1 MAALASRSSSE
12 DLMRAFDVLTRAEFD
27 IRASAQPRYHL
38 EMALLR
44 WLHLRRLV
52 PLSDLIQGV
61 EKGAPAPR
69 PSPATAAPRTTPAP
83 PVAPKAPAPQR
94 SVAPSSGASPA
105 APPAARPAARPEPA
119 ASPSGDLQPVAPA
132 QLKDAFLEEVRRTK
146 KFFHGTVVAMAQKIE
161 VDGDRIVFT
170 FGPHHRA
177 LRGQLDQTR
186 PWLEDVAS
194 RLAGRR
200 MAITSAEGAP
210 TVVRDGSPR
219 PAAPVDERKDAL
231 KQQALEDSGVQAM
244 LDVFAAEIK
253 DVEER

>member
-1 MAALASRSSSE
+1 
-12 DLMRAFDVLTRAEFD
+12 V
-27 IRASAQPRYHL
+27 Q
-38 EMALLR
+38 
-44 WLHLRRLV
+44 
-52 PLSDLIQGV
+52 
-61 EKGAPAPR
+61 
-69 PSPATAAPRTTPAP
+69 
-83 PVAPKAPAPQR
+83 
-94 SVAPSSGASPA
+94 
-105 APPAARPAARPEPA
+105 
-119 ASPSGDLQPVAPA
+119 PA
-132 QLKDAFLEEVRRTK
+132 QLKEAFLDEVRRVK
-146 KFFHGTVVAMAQKIE
+146 KFFHGTVIAMAQKID

-200 MAITSAEGAP
+200 MAITTVEGAP
-210 TVVRDGSPR
+210 AASKEPGARA
-219 PAAPVDERKDAL
+219 AAPVDERKDAL